1 MKLRDIKKNIAALA
15 NTKNVAEGAEY
26 WFYKLLNYCFGIFE
40 YTGLP
45 ESLPAREIEA
55 NLLLT
60 GHAVFFTAGRDG
72 LVCVPTSIYG
82 YDKYYAPTKAV
93 YGNVAL
99 ISKKLTFGVNAEVV
113 YNNYIRGNV
122 LLQQE
127 VDGGLLTY
135 IKRYSRMLADIES
148 TFSIRL
154 INTRATEYQIANT
167 QQMAAQIK
175 AYNEQLEA
183 GNDHI
188 LVDNNFVNTFRTVE
202 RPNYP
207 GLENVND
214 LLIARDKILSMF
226 FRDIGVK
233 MEQTVK
239 RAQLTEEEVTA
250 DEQLLVI
257 NIKDMLK
264 ERREGLERVN
274 RHFGLNITV
283 DIAEEFKRKEENEND
298 NTDSSNIV

>member
-1 MKLRDIKKNIAALA
+1 M
-15 NTKNVAEGAEY
+15 
-26 WFYKLLNYCFGIFE
+26 
-40 YTGLP
+40 
-45 ESLPAREIEA
+45 
-55 NLLLT
+55 
-60 GHAVFFTAGRDG
+60 
-72 LVCVPTSIYG
+72 
-82 YDKYYAPTKAV
+82 
-93 YGNVAL
+93 
-99 ISKKLTFGVNAEVV
+99 
-113 YNNYIRGNV
+113 
-122 LLQQE
+122 QQE

-167 QQMAAQIK
+167 QPMAAQIK

-188 LVDNNFVNTFRTVE
+188 LVDNYFVNTFRTIE

-233 MEQTVK
+233 MEQNVK

-250 DEQLLVI
+250 DDQLLVI

-283 DIAEEFKRKEENEND
+283 DISEEFQRKEVNENVSTD
-298 NTDSSNIV
+298 NNIII